1 MADSDEVRPDAEDR
15 SVLGRAS
22 HPPDQTWLYGPH
34 PDTVADVYLPGD
46 DRGAMP
52 VVLIHGGF
60 WRPEYDRT
68 HLRSLAQALADTG
81 RPVISLEYRRIPG
94 SPDLTFADLRSAIEQ
109 LPDLMKEWDR
119 ADFLLMGHS
128 AGGHLALLLAQTS
141 APGQLAGCI
150 ALAPVADLVLA
161 QDLHLD
167 GDAVVAFLG
176 ADAAARSDLNPSRL
190 NAPPC
195 RALVI
200 HGDRDSLVP
209 LELSR
214 SFADATGVPL
224 RLLPDCGHYEL
235 IDPQSP
241 AWPILLT
248 TLDTWDQP
256 SN

>member
-1 MADSDEVRPDAEDR
+1 MTRT
-15 SVLGRAS
+15 
-22 HPPDQTWLYGPH
+22 PDQTWKYGSH
-34 PDTVADVYLPGD
+34 PDNVADIYLPGHD
-46 DRGAMP
+46 LGAAP

-60 WRPEYDRT
+60 WRPAYDRV
-68 HLRSLAQALADTG
+68 HLRSLAQALADSG

-94 SPDLTFADLRSAIEQ
+94 SPDLTLADLRSAIER
-109 LPDLMKEWDR
+109 LPDLLPQWNR

-141 APGQLAGCI
+141 APDHLAGCI
-150 ALAPVADLVLA
+150 ALAPVADLVMA
-161 QDLHLD
+161 QDLHLE
-167 GDAVVAFLG
+167 GDAVPAFLG
-176 ADAAARSDLNPSRL
+176 ADAADRTDLDPSSL
-190 NAPPC
+190 DAPSC
-195 RALVI
+195 RTLVI
-200 HGDRDSLVP
+200 HGDRDSIVP
-209 LELSR
+209 PTVSR

-248 TLDTWDQP
+248 TLDTWAEP